1 MKLWRAEHVVSGPRR
16 ATDADLAALNKIF
29 ADAFTDRYRRDGL
42 VGVRVPPL
50 NPQIWRYALE
60 DAGDGAMVWEDEDR
74 KLVAFNI
81 AHASGVEG
89 WMGPLAVRPDRQGLG
104 LGKAVVQAAIE
115 WLKERGVTTLGLE
128 TMPRTVENIGFYSR
142 LGFRPGYLTVT
153 LTCDLTPNTRSLR
166 PRFTRV
172 SELAPAERRAA
183 LGRCRARLQRSAPG
197 RDFTREHELT
207 EDLKIGDTVVIE
219 DAAGLR
225 AFALWHS
232 APLAESRP
240 LEELRVLKLFA
251 DGPESFSSLMGALET
266 CAQRLRVRR
275 VAIRA
280 QTEFSAA
287 YQELTERGYRVRWTD
302 LRMTLDGHPEAR
314 LPEGEVVFSN
324 WEI

>member
-1 MKLWRAEHVVSGPRR
+1 MKLWRPEQTVQGPRR
-16 ATDADLAALNKIF
+16 ATEADLPALNKIF
-29 ADAFTDRYRRDGL
+29 SDAFTDRYRRDGL

-60 DAGDGAMVWEDEDR
+60 DAGEGAMVWTDEDD
-74 KLVAFNI
+74 KLIAFNI

-104 LGKAVVQAAIE
+104 LGKAVVQSAIE
-115 WLKERGVTTLGLE
+115 WLKDRGVTTLGLE
-128 TMPRTVENIGFYSR
+128 TMPRTVENIGFYGR
-142 LGFRPGYLTVT
+142 LGFEPGYLTVT

-166 PRFTRV
+166 PRYTRL
-172 SELAPAERRAA
+172 SELSATQRREA
-183 LGRCRARLQRSAPG
+183 LERCRVRLQRSTPG

-207 EDLKIGDTVVIE
+207 ADLEIGDTVIVE
-219 DAAGLR
+219 DQGVR

-232 APLAESRP
+232 APLAEARP

-251 DGPESFSSLMGALET
+251 DSAETFGNLMGVLET

-275 VAIRA
+275 VAIRC
-280 QTEFSAA
+280 QTSHTAA
-287 YQELTERGYRVRWTD
+287 YRELLDRGYRVRWTD
-302 LRMTLDGHPEAR
+302 LRMTLAGFPEAT
-314 LPEGEVVFSN
+314 LSPGEVVFSN